1 MLAARISHNL
11 MDLFRVVFS
20 PVIGFCRYLGL
31 LPQLTPDHSALW
43 QKPWS
48 DYLSQ
53 TVAFYRALSDTD
65 RCIFE
70 QRVLLFWQTT
80 QIEGGVATVVD
91 DHDKL
96 LVAASAIIPVW
107 QFPGWHYVNLKRV
120 ILLPASFN
128 DNFEC
133 GQSDSA
139 ITGMVGTGPMF
150 GKMALSKPALHQGF
164 TLDRDK
170 QNVGIHEFVHLVDG
184 ADGKIDGIPERLMDH
199 AYALPWVALIQQKIK
214 QIHRKR
220 SNIRDYGATNEA
232 EFFSVASE
240 YFFERPAMLKRKHPK
255 LYQALNTIYRQDTAA
270 INVEIRPRAKAPCPC
285 GSGKR
290 YKRCCMPQR

>member
-11 MDLFRVVFS
+11 MDLFRAVFS
-20 PVIGFCRYLGL
+20 PIIGFCRYLGL
-31 LPQLTPDHSALW
+31 LPQPTPDHSALW

-65 RCIFE
+65 RCTFE

-164 TLDRDK
+164 IIDRDK

-184 ADGKIDGIPERLMDH
+184 ADGKIDGIPECLMEH
-199 AYALPWVALIQQKIK
+199 SYALPWVALIQHKIK

-270 INVEIRPRAKAPCPC
+270 IKVEVRPRAKAPCPC